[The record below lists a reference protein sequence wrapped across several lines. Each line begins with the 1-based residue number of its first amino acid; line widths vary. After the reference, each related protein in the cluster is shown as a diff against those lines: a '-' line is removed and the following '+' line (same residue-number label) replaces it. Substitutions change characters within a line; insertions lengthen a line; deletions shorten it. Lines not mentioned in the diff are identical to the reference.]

1 VKVQLL
7 GQFSAHLTPNVECL
21 GEKFLLLLFIF
32 HNLQIPSAPNKVLK
46 NPAAFLTQ
54 LRSLII
60 ASLNFSVSALQFL
73 SYIVNNQI
81 DYLSIL
87 GNNRR

>member
-1 VKVQLL
+1 MTVRLL
-7 GQFSAHLTPNVECL
+7 GQFSAHLTPNVEYL

-32 HNLQIPSAPNKVLK
+32 HNLQISSAPNKVLK
-46 NPAAFLTQ
+46 NPVAFLTQ

-60 ASLNFSVSALQFL
+60 ASLDFSVSGFQFL

-81 DYLSIL
+81 DYLSTL
-87 GNNRR
+87 SNNRR